1 MVMRLPISFPSTKR
15 PQRSGLTAG
24 LDRPLPDPLCAG
36 LDTDLVITGWCHHS
50 ECSIAS
56 VEFELDGRRFPA
68 EFHGFRRYGRKG
80 VGAWGAFGG
89 IVSVPSCQWPRSVEL
104 QVRAV
109 LSTGRVKTAVL
120 GRVNLRSGRVADPPP
135 PEVYSRSLPADPIV
149 VCMATYN
156 SPPELF
162 ARQIRSLRAQTLRD
176 WVCVIC
182 DDHSRQDRFANLLSV
197 VGHDPRF
204 RIHRQPT
211 NRGFYRNFEQCLAL
225 VPPTAR
231 FVALAD
237 QDDEWRPDKLA
248 ALHSRFGPRTTLV
261 YSDMRLID
269 PDGTVLSPTFW
280 ATRRNNYSNFA
291 SLLLANTVTGAASMF
306 RRELLDVMLPFPPGF
321 GDAFHDHWLSCVAL
335 ACGEMRFVDRPL
347 YDYVQHS
354 GNVVGHYGPK
364 PLPSHARL
372 GQWLTFF
379 RPSKLAMNCRAF
391 LVTGRATYFAHTL
404 RIRQWARTLAARC
417 AGRMTAEKRVVLRR
431 VATMHASPAGWL
443 WLLLR
448 PFRHLDGVSD
458 TVSIEFHLLN
468 ALMWERYQ
476 AFKSRLFSGWGRRT
490 EDVDGD
496 EIRKAA

>member
-1 MVMRLPISFPSTKR
+1 MVMRLPISFPSSRRTHTK
-15 PQRSGLTAG
+15 GLCSG

-36 LDTDLVITGWCHHS
+36 LDTDLVVTGWCHHS
-50 ECSIAS
+50 DFPVSS
-56 VEFELDGRRFPA
+56 LELEVDGRRFPA
-68 EFHGFRRYGRKG
+68 EFHSFRRYERKG
-80 VGAWGAFGG
+80 SAAWGAFGCV
-89 IVSVPSCQWPRSVEL
+89 VSIPACQWPRSIEMHL
-104 QVRAV
+104 RAV
-109 LSTGRVKTAVL
+109 LSTGGVATASL
-120 GRVNLRSGRVADPPP
+120 GRLNLRPGRVADPAP
-135 PEVYSRSLPADPIV
+135 PEVYSRSLSADPVV

-156 SPPELF
+156 PPPELF

-182 DDHSRQDRFANLLSV
+182 DDHSRHDRFANLLSV

-204 RIHRQPT
+204 RIYRQPT

-248 ALHSRFGPRTTLV
+248 SLHGGFGPRTTLV
-261 YSDMRLID
+261 YSDMRLVR
-269 PDGTVLSPTFW
+269 PDGTVLSPTYW
-280 ATRRNNYSNFA
+280 ASRRNNYSNFA

-306 RRELLDVMLPFPPGF
+306 RRELLDVLLPFPPAF

-347 YDYVQHS
+347 YDYVQHQ

-364 PLPSHARL
+364 PLPGYARV
-372 GQWLTFF
+372 GQWLAFF

-391 LVTGRATYFAHTL
+391 LATGRATYFAHAL
-404 RIRQWARTLAARC
+404 RIRQWTRTLPARC
-417 AGRMTAEKRVVLRR
+417 AGQMTAEKRVALRR

-468 ALMWERYQ
+468 ALMWEKYQ
-476 AFKSRLFSGWGRRT
+476 SFKSRLFSRWVRRT
-490 EDVDGD
+490 EEAGGD